1 MFDHAKGTVV
11 RKNRTRI
18 ARSGCCNPLARD
30 VLQSARLQ
38 TEDLQDQ
45 KRREKKSVLV
55 QSPHMHTLS
64 LRTLPEDDHSANF
77 LSAGSQ
83 IDPISIFPL
92 LQRTV
97 CWVTYL
103 VLHKRFLSW
112 YLKKKK
118 HLREKKPQIKSQISS
133 LLRMSWPR
141 VEEEKRKKS
150 SEAKAEDQRRLEK
163 NWSKSD
169 CYFGSGKLQIGT
181 IMLTPPPP
189 WNIFGW
195 QNPLIDS
202 LWWWMLPLRV
212 DPGNFSPPSL

>member
-38 TEDLQDQ
+38 TEELQNQ
-45 KRREKKSVLV
+45 KKKKKNHSSCAISPTCTLYLSVHFPRTITEQIANQRAVRLI
-55 QSPHMHTLS
+55 QSVF
-64 LRTLPEDDHSANF
+64 F
-77 LSAGSQ
+77 LSCRGRSVGLLILCSTRGSSPG
-83 IDPISIFPL
+83 IL
-92 LQRTV
+92 
-97 CWVTYL
+97 
-103 VLHKRFLSW
+103 
-112 YLKKKK
+112 KK

-163 NWSKSD
+163 N
-169 CYFGSGKLQIGT
+169 
-181 IMLTPPPP
+181 
-189 WNIFGW
+189 
-195 QNPLIDS
+195 
-202 LWWWMLPLRV
+202 
-212 DPGNFSPPSL
+212 

>member
-45 KRREKKSVLV
+45 KRRGKKKITVLV
-55 QSPHMHTLS
+55 QSPTCTLYLS
-64 LRTLPEDDHSANF
+64 VHFPRTITAQISYQRAVRLIQSVFF
-77 LSAGSQ
+77 LSCRGYLSCAPQ
-83 IDPISIFPL
+83 EVPL
-92 LQRTV
+92 LV
-97 CWVTYL
+97 
-103 VLHKRFLSW
+103 F
-112 YLKKKK
+112 KKNT
-118 HLREKKPQIKSQISS
+118 LEKKPQIKSQISS

-163 NWSKSD
+163 N
-169 CYFGSGKLQIGT
+169 
-181 IMLTPPPP
+181 
-189 WNIFGW
+189 
-195 QNPLIDS
+195 
-202 LWWWMLPLRV
+202 
-212 DPGNFSPPSL
+212 

>member
-45 KRREKKSVLV
+45 KRRGKKNHS
-55 QSPHMHTLS
+55 SCAISHMHTLS

-112 YLKKKK
+112 YLKKNT
-118 HLREKKPQIKSQISS
+118 LEKKPQIKSQISS

-163 NWSKSD
+163 N
-169 CYFGSGKLQIGT
+169 
-181 IMLTPPPP
+181 
-189 WNIFGW
+189 
-195 QNPLIDS
+195 
-202 LWWWMLPLRV
+202 
-212 DPGNFSPPSL
+212 